1 MPLSPSSIIISFVV
15 YLGYL
20 GLNKVYFDIFSIW
33 DFVVFLD
40 KFYFSWCLQIF
51 GFYFVHRAMHSK
63 KLFRHTHKLHH
74 LSTDP
79 TPFATNSVH
88 ALEAVMDIGF
98 YSNSILLYPIAS
110 HCSIHCVINC
120 FHLEH
125 NWAFRIRDTAKKIYT
140 LLENI

>member
-1 MPLSPSSIIISFVV
+1 MGFC
-15 YLGYL
+15 G
-20 GLNKVYFDIFSIW
+20 
-33 DFVVFLD
+33 FLD

-51 GFYFVHRAMHSK
+51 GFILFTEQCIQK

-98 YSNSILLYPIAS
+98 IVIACFFIPLHPIALFIVL
-110 HCSIHCVINC
+110 SIAFIWSTIG
-120 FHLEH
+120 HLGYE
-125 NWAFRIRDTAKKIYT
+125 ILPKKIIFYWKIFKFT
-140 LLENI
+140 HLS